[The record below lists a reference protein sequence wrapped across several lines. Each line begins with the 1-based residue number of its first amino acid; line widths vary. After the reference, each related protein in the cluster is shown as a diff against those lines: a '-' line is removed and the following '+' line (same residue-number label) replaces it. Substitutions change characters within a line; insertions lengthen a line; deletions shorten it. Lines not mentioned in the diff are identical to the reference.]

1 MLPSLSAKDIHNA
14 GHLSFSCLII
24 CRERVSLLC
33 REWKRKKSFS
43 CREWAPLPAVAS
55 FFSLFASC
63 ARHANCAYYIN
74 TLTVHIIQTHW
85 LCISYRHTD
94 CAYHT
99 DTLTVRITQ
108 THWLCVS
115 YRHANCAYHTDT
127 LTAYHTDTLTVHIIQ
142 THWLCVSHRHADCAY
157 HTDTLTVC
165 ITQTHWLCVSQTTHS
180 TLSTRHDLFHSA
192 NFFTQF
198 FHTQTTFSHTD
209 NS

>member
-85 LCISYRHTD
+85 LCISHRHT
-94 CAYHT
+94 
-99 DTLTVRITQ
+99 
-108 THWLCVS
+108 
-115 YRHANCAYHTDT
+115 
-127 LTAYHTDTLTVHIIQ
+127 
-142 THWLCVSHRHADCAY
+142 DCAY

>member
-115 YRHANCAYHTDT
+115 HKHT
-127 LTAYHTDTLTVHIIQ
+127 
-142 THWLCVSHRHADCAY
+142 DCAY
-157 HTDTLTVC
+157 HRQLIARYPRVTTFFTVP
-165 ITQTHWLCVSQTTHS
+165 TFSH
-180 TLSTRHDLFHSA
+180 
-192 NFFTQF
+192 NFFTHRQL
-198 FHTQTTFSHTD
+198 FHTQTTHSIPHCRALCSTRTQGD
-209 NS
+209 Q

>member
-115 YRHANCAYHTDT
+115 HKHT
-127 LTAYHTDTLTVHIIQ
+127 
-142 THWLCVSHRHADCAY
+142 DCAY
-157 HTDTLTVC
+157 HRQLIARYPRVTTFFTVP
-165 ITQTHWLCVSQTTHS
+165 TFSH
-180 TLSTRHDLFHSA
+180 
-192 NFFTQF
+192 NFFTHRQLIAHYPHVTIF
-198 FHTQTTFSHTD
+198 FKVPTFSQLFHTQTTHSIPHCRALCSTRTQGD
-209 NS
+209 Q